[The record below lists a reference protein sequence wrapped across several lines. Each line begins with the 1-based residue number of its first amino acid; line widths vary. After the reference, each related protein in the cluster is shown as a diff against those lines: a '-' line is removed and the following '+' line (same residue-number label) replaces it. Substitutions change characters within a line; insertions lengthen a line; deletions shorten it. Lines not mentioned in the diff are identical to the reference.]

1 MPDFEDCRD
10 PFVVV
15 HQGCVGSRILKG
27 RELPQQPV
35 AFPVHRK
42 EPAPEGLAQDE
53 AFIAVAPPE
62 IIDVRHLDSCRRIG
76 IESFPDVS
84 DAFIVNS
91 QILVGAAQVDQ
102 ILRLFPEVERSEAI
116 DVLNP
121 LDVWLCHLM
130 HKKGEHADPA
140 VLGPGHK
147 L

>member
-1 MPDFEDCRD
+1 MPDFEDRRD

-15 HQGCVGSRILKG
+15 HQGRVCGCILKG
-27 RELPQQPV
+27 GKFPQQPA
-35 AFPVHRK
+35 AFPVHRE

-62 IIDVRHLDSCRRIG
+62 IIDVRHLDGCRRIG
-76 IESFPDVS
+76 IESLPDVS
-84 DAFIVNS
+84 DAFVVNT
-91 QILVGAAQVDQ
+91 QVLVGAAQFNQ
-102 ILRLFPEVERSEAI
+102 ILRLFPKVERSEAI

-130 HKKGEHADPA
+130 HKKGKHADPA

>member
-1 MPDFEDCRD
+1 MPDFEDRHD

-15 HQGCVGSRILKG
+15 HQGRVGSRILKG

-84 DAFIVNS
+84 DAFIVNA
-91 QILVGAAQVDQ
+91 QILVGAAQFDQ
-102 ILRLFPEVERSEAI
+102 ILYIGGICYDIAREYRALGNERKALEF
-116 DVLNP
+116 
-121 LDVWLCHLM
+121 LDQA
-130 HKKGEHADPA
+130 E
-140 VLGPGHK
+140 
-147 L
+147 